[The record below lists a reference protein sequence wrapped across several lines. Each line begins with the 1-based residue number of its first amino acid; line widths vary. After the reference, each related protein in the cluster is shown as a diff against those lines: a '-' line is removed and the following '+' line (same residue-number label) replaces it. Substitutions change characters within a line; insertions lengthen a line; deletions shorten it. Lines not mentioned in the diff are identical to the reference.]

1 MKIVRHL
8 LLHSLIILSFHT
20 LSIAQYRI
28 EGQIKG
34 LTGGDCI
41 LANNYITT
49 SLYPKDTAIVDANG
63 KLVIEGKNSL
73 PQGIYELV
81 LPNRRLTVRFLIGK
95 EQHFSFSVDTLD
107 MLETMKVKGS
117 PDTELFYEF
126 QQSMKKYE
134 AEARKIQE
142 SKPADA
148 DKKIKAIQ
156 DKRKDYYDKFMKDNQ
171 GRLVVTFFKAAA
183 DPEVPTAPKL
193 PNGKTDSLRAFNYYK
208 KHFWDN
214 FDFADERLLRTP
226 FLNQKLERYVRDLT
240 VQTED
245 SVMKTADFLIKKAI
259 DGKQQD
265 AVSYTVGFIAR
276 EYENA
281 KIIGTEG
288 VFVQVSEKYILTGI
302 MPLSDTSSRKAYR
315 DRIAVL
321 KPLLTG
327 KIIPD
332 LGVQGEKSNFANIYD
347 LRGDYNVVF
356 FYSPSCGHCKESAP
370 KLKAFQDKY
379 KDKGVSVMTIA
390 TEGNEEDWRK
400 FIKEYKWENFLN
412 GFGGVVT
419 RTIEYKKDYDV
430 FSTPTIYVIDKTHK
444 IIARRLSVEDL
455 EPFMKV
461 YMRQQTAKVEKK
473 QSK

>member
-1 MKIVRHL
+1 MKIFRHSFF
-8 LLHSLIILSFHT
+8 HSFILSFFYLVSH
-20 LSIAQYRI
+20 AQYRI

-34 LTGGDCI
+34 LAGGDCI
-41 LANNYITT
+41 LTYNYISASYYT
-49 SLYPKDTAIVDANG
+49 KDTATVDVNG
-63 KLVIEGKNSL
+63 KIVFDGSKSL
-73 PQGIYELV
+73 PQGIYQLV
-81 LPNRRLTVRFLIGK
+81 LPSRKSIVQLIIGK
-95 EQHFSFSVDTLD
+95 AQNFSFSVDTLD
-107 MLETMKVKGS
+107 VIGTMKIKGS
-117 PDTELFYEF
+117 PDTERFYEF
-126 QQSMKKYE
+126 QQVMKNYE
-134 AEARKIQE
+134 ADAKKIQE

-148 DKKIKAIQ
+148 DKKMKAIQ
-156 DKRKDYYDKFMKDNQ
+156 DKRKIFYDKFMKDNE
-171 GRLVVTFFKAAA
+171 GRLVTTLFKAAA
-183 DPEVPTAPKL
+183 DPEVPTPPKL
-193 PNGKTDSLRAFNYYK
+193 PNGKNDSTWAFNYYK

-214 FDFADERLLRTP
+214 YDFADERLLRTP
-226 FLNQKLERYVRDLT
+226 FLNQKLERYVRDMT

-245 SVMKTADFLIKKAI
+245 SIMKTADFVIKKAI

-265 AVSYTVGFIAR
+265 AIFSTIMFITR

-288 VFVQVSEKYILTGI
+288 VFVQVSEKYILTGV

-321 KPLLTG
+321 KPLLTN

-332 LGVQGEKSNFANIYD
+332 LGVQAEKGNMVNIHD

-400 FIKEYKWENFLN
+400 FIKEYKWEGMAN
-412 GFGGVVT
+412 GFGGVVS
-419 RTIEYKKDYDV
+419 RTVEYKKDYDV

-444 IIARRLSVEDL
+444 IIARRLSVEDI

-461 YMRQQTAKVEKK
+461 YLRQQTAKVEKK